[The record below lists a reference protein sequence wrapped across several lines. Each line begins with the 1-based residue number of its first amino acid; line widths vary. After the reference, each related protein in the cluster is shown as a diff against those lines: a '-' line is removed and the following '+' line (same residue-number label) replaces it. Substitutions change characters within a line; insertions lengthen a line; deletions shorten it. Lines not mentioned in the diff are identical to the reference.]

1 MVIAIPKLKA
11 DEEKQSQIL
20 WSNIVLMLPTKIIKS
35 SPIVLLYL
43 VLGSGVG

>member
-1 MVIAIPKLKA
+1 MVIAISKLKA

-20 WSNIVLMLPTKIIKS
+20 WSNIISMLSTKIIKS

-43 VLGSGVG
+43 VLGSGVR